1 MWKFIFAF
9 PLIMHGL
16 ANLAG
21 FFEAFGK
28 APRGFNDRPWI
39 FSPGVKLQ
47 SAVGR
52 LFGLLW
58 LRSTLS
64 LVGAGLAI
72 IFYQPWW
79 AYAAIAGAICSL
91 LAILP
96 WWNTVVPG
104 ARFAVF
110 FDLAVLAI
118 LFSPLR
124 ERIDLLIGG

>member
-1 MWKFIFAF
+1 MWKFVFAV

-28 APRGFNDRPWI
+28 SPRGFSDRPWI

-47 SAVGR
+47 STPGR

-58 LRSTLS
+58 LFSTLR
-64 LVGAGLAI
+64 LVGTGLAI
-72 IFYQPWW
+72 SFGQSWW
-79 AYAAIAGAICSL
+79 ASVTLGGAICSL
-91 LAILP
+91 LAIFP

-104 ARFAVF
+104 ARFAAF
-110 FDLAVLAI
+110 FDLAVIVI
-118 LFSPLR
+118 LLSPLR
-124 ERIDLLIGG
+124 GQFDRLIGG

>member
-21 FFEAFGK
+21 FFEAFSK
-28 APRGFNDRPWI
+28 APRAFNDEAWI

-47 SAVGR
+47 SGIGR

-58 LRSTLS
+58 LLSTLC
-64 LVGAGLAI
+64 LVGAGVAL
-72 IFYQPWW
+72 IFHQSWW
-79 AYAAIAGAICSL
+79 ALAAIGGAVCSL

-110 FDLAVLAI
+110 FDLALIAVL
-118 LFSPLR
+118 LSPLR
-124 ERIDLLIGG
+124 QQIIQLLEK

>member
-1 MWKFIFAF
+1 MWKFVFAF

-39 FSPGVKLQ
+39 FSAGVKLQ

-52 LFGLLW
+52 QFGVLW
-58 LRSTLS
+58 LLSTLC
-64 LVGAGLAI
+64 LAGAGLAI
-72 IFYQPWW
+72 IFGQSWW
-79 AYAAIAGAICSL
+79 VSAALGGAVCSL

-96 WWNTVVPG
+96 WWNTIVPG
-104 ARFAVF
+104 ARFAAF
-110 FDLAVLAI
+110 FDLIVIGI
-118 LFSPLR
+118 LLSPLS
-124 ERIDLLIGG
+124 EVIGVLIKK

>member
-28 APRGFNDRPWI
+28 APRGFNDRPWV

-47 SAVGR
+47 SAAGR
-52 LFGLLW
+52 LFGMLW
-58 LRSTLS
+58 LLSTLC

-72 IFYQPWW
+72 IFHRSWW
-79 AYAAIAGAICSL
+79 VSVALGGAACSL

-96 WWNTVVPG
+96 WWNTVAPG
-104 ARFAVF
+104 ARFAAF
-110 FDLAVLAI
+110 FDLAVMGI
-118 LFSPLR
+118 LLSALR
-124 ERIDLLIGG
+124 GQIDKLIGG

>member
-1 MWKFIFAF
+1 MWKFVFAF

-21 FFEAFGK
+21 FFEAFSK
-28 APRGFNDRPWI
+28 APHSFNDKPWI

-47 SAVGR
+47 SGIGR

-58 LRSTLS
+58 LLSTIC
-64 LVGAGLAI
+64 LVGAGVAL
-72 IFYQPWW
+72 IFQQSWW
-79 AYAAIAGAICSL
+79 ALAATGGAVCSL
-91 LAILP
+91 LAIVP

-110 FDLAVLAI
+110 FDLAVIAVL
-118 LFSPLR
+118 LSPLR
-124 ERIDLLIGG
+124 EQIEQLIGK

>member
-21 FFEAFGK
+21 FFEAFSK
-28 APRGFNDRPWI
+28 SPHDFNDKPWI

-47 SAVGR
+47 SAIGR
-52 LFGLLW
+52 LFGMLW
-58 LRSTLS
+58 LLSTLC
-64 LVGAGLAI
+64 LVGAGVAL
-72 IFYQPWW
+72 IFQQSWW
-79 AYAAIAGAICSL
+79 ALAAIGGAVCSL

-104 ARFAVF
+104 ARFAAI
-110 FDLAVLAI
+110 FDLALIAVL
-118 LFSPLR
+118 LSPLR
-124 ERIDLLIGG
+124 QQIVQLLEK

>member
-21 FFEAFGK
+21 FFEAFGR
-28 APRGFNDRPWI
+28 ARRGFNDQPWI

-47 SAVGR
+47 SAIGR
-52 LFGLLW
+52 SFGMLW
-58 LRSTLS
+58 LISTICLI
-64 LVGAGLAI
+64 GAGVGL
-72 IFYQPWW
+72 IFHQSWW
-79 AYAAIAGAICSL
+79 AMAAISGAVCSL

-104 ARFAVF
+104 ARFAAF
-110 FDLAVLAI
+110 FDLVMIVVL
-118 LFSPLR
+118 LSPLHEQINHWTGR
-124 ERIDLLIGG
+124 